1 VRRILAF
8 ALVGGLALT
17 ACSSGSD
24 SKSASLDAQR
34 ASARATTTST
44 TAAFAAATTHPP
56 GSLRNLEG
64 ARADVHDT
72 ECVQHDDAWKATG
85 KVTNPTGGPVRYRV
99 YVSFLH
105 GDVTVG
111 VAEANTG
118 SVAPKASEDW
128 TTSVKLGTDGLR
140 CILRV
145 ERADA

>member
-1 VRRILAF
+1 VRRILAC

-17 ACSSGSD
+17 ACSSTSD
-24 SKSASLDAQR
+24 SKSASLDAKR

-56 GSLRNLEG
+56 GSLRHLEG
-64 ARADVHDT
+64 ARADVRDT
-72 ECVQHDDAWKATG
+72 DCVQRGDAWKASG
-85 KVTNPTGGPVRYRV
+85 KVTNPQVVAANYRI

-105 GDVTVG
+105 GDDTVG
-111 VAEANTG
+111 VAEANLG
-118 SVAPKASEDW
+118 PVAPKATSDW
-128 TTSVKLGTDGLR
+128 DTSVKLGTDGLR